1 METSIKSNGI
11 NHGLYL
17 GGVLA
22 LLTVISYA
30 IDLGLFTKWWYG
42 VGLMILVIIFGIIS
56 AMSSK
61 KLLGGFINFKGAFSS
76 YFITVAVGI
85 IISSLVSY
93 IIFNVVDPEAANI
106 LKDKILDTQVEMMRG
121 FGAPQETIA
130 EVVEQMEKEDN
141 MFSIA
146 KVAQSIAFQL
156 IGFSVVGL
164 IVALVV
170 KKEDPQA

>member
-1 METSIKSNGI
+1 METSIKTNGI
-11 NHGLYL
+11 NYGLYL
-17 GGVLA
+17 GGTLSI
-22 LLTVISYA
+22 LTVFAYA
-30 IDLGLFTKWWYG
+30 VNLDLFTKWWYG
-42 VGLMILVIIFGIIS
+42 VGLMILVIVFGILS

-61 KLLGGFINFKGAFSS
+61 KLFGGIINFKGAFSS

-93 IIFNVVDPEAANI
+93 IIFNVIDPEAANI
-106 LKDKILDTQVEMMRG
+106 LKDKILDSQVEMMRG
-121 FGAPQETIA
+121 FGAPQESIA
-130 EVVEQMEKEDN
+130 EVVEKMEKEGD

-156 IGFSVVGL
+156 VGFSVVGL

-170 KKEDPQA
+170 KKEAPQD

>member
-11 NHGLYL
+11 NYGLYL
-17 GGVLA
+17 GGALS
-22 LLTVISYA
+22 LLTVFAYA
-30 IDLGLFTKWWYG
+30 VNIGLFTQWWYG

-56 AMSSK
+56 AMTSK
-61 KLLGGFINFKGAFSS
+61 KLSGGFINFKDAFSS
-76 YFITVAVGI
+76 YFFTVAIGI

-93 IIFNVVDPEAANI
+93 IIFNVIDPEAANI
-106 LKDKILDTQVEMMRG
+106 LKDKLLDTQVEMMRS

-130 EVVEQMEKEDN
+130 EVVEEMEKQEN
-141 MFSIA
+141 MFSLT
-146 KVAQSIAFQL
+146 KVLQSIAFQL
-156 IGFSVVGL
+156 LGFSVVGL